1 LTHSRAK
8 IKDTIFVDRE
18 ITTLTRENFKGKEW
32 AEHLAELQNNCWN
45 TKMKFYLEHLSETI
59 FLKSNSKLQQK
70 CLRMLFNLFSFK
82 VSLPHPSQA

>member
-32 AEHLAELQNNCWN
+32 AEDLAEL
-45 TKMKFYLEHLSETI
+45 
-59 FLKSNSKLQQK
+59 
-70 CLRMLFNLFSFK
+70 
-82 VSLPHPSQA
+82 